1 MRTEPPPSVPS
12 ESGAMPSAT
21 AAALPPEEPPEVRL
35 GSHGLPV
42 TPVRGASV
50 TPFQPSSGVV
60 VLPTSTP
67 PCSRTRAT
75 DGASTSHGPAASI
88 ECDPRSV
95 GQPRVS
101 SRSLIDT
108 GTPSSTPHG
117 SPRAHRSSDARA
129 AVSAAASS
137 TRQNALTRGSSRAMR
152 ASTALVAST
161 GDSVRSR

>member
-1 MRTEPPPSVPS
+1 M
-12 ESGAMPSAT
+12 
-21 AAALPPEEPPEVRL
+21 
-35 GSHGLPV
+35 
-42 TPVRGASV
+42 
-50 TPFQPSSGVV
+50 
-60 VLPTSTP
+60 
-67 PCSRTRAT
+67 
-75 DGASTSHGPAASI
+75 
-88 ECDPRSV
+88 ECEPRSV

-108 GTPSSTPHG
+108 GTPSSAPHG
-117 SPRAHRSSDARA
+117 SPRAQRSSDARA

>member
-1 MRTEPPPSVPS
+1 M
-12 ESGAMPSAT
+12 SGAIPSAT
-21 AAALPPEEPPEVRL
+21 AAALPPEEPPEVRV

-50 TPFQPSSGVV
+50 TPFQPNSGVV

-75 DGASTSHGPAASI
+75 EGASTSQGPAASI
-88 ECDPRSV
+88 ECEPRSV

-108 GTPSSTPHG
+108 GTPSSTPQARRG
-117 SPRAHRSSDARA
+117 PSGPRTARA
-129 AVSAAASS
+129 DASAAASS

-161 GDSVRSR
+161 GDSVRAR